1 MKPTAPQI
9 LAGVVSLMVVAAVV
23 TGFIVAGSPAL
34 ERARRLDDQ
43 RVSALRQIADAV
55 GVYVENRRA
64 VPATLADLQTA
75 ASKGFGV
82 YLPELTD
89 PATKVVYEYAATG
102 LLTYRLCADF
112 EATPRPIDPNNGT
125 SYPLAIGGTPDFSKH
140 VAGHQCWDVDLTE
153 RDAKVRTDTIP
164 TKLLQPG
171 AMDVNGAVVPTPVP
185 PAPNLAQ

>member
-23 TGFIVAGSPAL
+23 AGFIVAGSPAT

-89 PATKVVYEYAATG
+89 PTTKVVYEYVATG
-102 LLTYRLCADF
+102 PLTYRLCANF
-112 EATPRPIDPNNGT
+112 EATPRPNDPNIQVKL
-125 SYPLAIGGTPDFSKH
+125 SIGGTPDFDKH
-140 VAGHQCWDVDLTE
+140 VAGRQCWDIDLTE
-153 RDAKVRTDTIP
+153 RDAKVRTSTIP

-185 PAPNLAQ
+185 PAPDLAQ